1 MRTAVLI
8 LFPVLLLAGCSTTQ
22 SFDVTVKNAAARPVT
37 IALTKTGGP
46 VEDQWASPEQ
56 IMNQQSRVDAKH
68 GIVLVAPGKTA
79 HVSDLRA
86 QLPSGAHAV
95 LRVYAGDPNYG
106 DMLKM
111 TPEHG
116 RADATLTPGA
126 NSFEIHDTAN
136 GLMID
141 RLPTTK

>member
-1 MRTAVLI
+1 M
-8 LFPVLLLAGCSTTQ
+8 LLLLLFVAGCSTTQ
-22 SFDVTVKNAAARPVT
+22 TYDVTVKNSAARPVT

-46 VEDQWASPEQ
+46 MEDQWASPEQ
-56 IMNQQSRVDAKH
+56 IMNQQSRMDARH

-79 HVSDLRA
+79 HVSDVKA
-86 QLPSGAHAV
+86 QLPSGAQAV
-95 LRVYAGDPNYG
+95 LRVYAGDPNYS

-116 RADATLTPGA
+116 RADVTLTPGV
-126 NSFEIHDTAN
+126 NSFEVRDTGN

-141 RLPTTK
+141 RIPAAK